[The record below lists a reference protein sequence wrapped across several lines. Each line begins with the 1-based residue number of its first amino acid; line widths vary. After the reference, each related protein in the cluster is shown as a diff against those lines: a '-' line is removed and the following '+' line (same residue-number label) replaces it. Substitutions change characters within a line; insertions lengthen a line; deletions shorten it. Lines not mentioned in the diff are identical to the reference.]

1 MKAWLAAALTASA
14 LLAAASARADDA
26 GTADAAAPVSVGG
39 CVESIPKGARPPRIE
54 ETFPSRG
61 TSGWVAT
68 LTVHVSHGKGERV
81 LPNGLELS
89 AATEAKKLLK
99 DAGFA
104 LPEQGGPAGA
114 RLFVLDDKK
123 EGEFARTRFEL
134 PLVPLP
140 PQPGRSVMH
149 LPPLPIA
156 IARANGEIVTVCTHA
171 QTIVVD
177 DPTSSTPEATPQG
190 NPPARPQL
198 EEWTSLKRALTWIG
212 AGALV
217 GAIVAYLAYRYAKRP
232 RPEPPPPPPR
242 PPWEIA
248 LEALDEVR
256 HAGLLGQERY
266 DEYFDRVS
274 DVVRRYLG
282 DRFGFD
288 GLESTTDE
296 IMTSLDHYG
305 SPGIPMQDVQA
316 FLGECDLVK
325 FANLTP
331 TKEQCVASLEA
342 GEGLVRRTM
351 PHSMS
356 DAVARRPLTPPVK
369 PAPEPRPEPPTAPP
383 AVAVDDRGNADAEAA
398 REGDERKGAD
408 RDPAGREEDPP

>member
-1 MKAWLAAALTASA
+1 MKAWLAASVTASA
-14 LLAAASARADDA
+14 ILAAAAARADDA
-26 GTADAAAPVSVGG
+26 GASGPVAAVQAGATDAGAPVSVGG

-54 ETFPSRG
+54 ELFPKRG

-89 AATEAKKLLK
+89 AATEAKKVLK

-104 LPEQGGPAGA
+104 LPEQGGPSGA

-123 EGEFARTRFEL
+123 DGELGRTRFEL

-156 IARANGEIVTVCTHA
+156 IARANGEIITVCTHS
-171 QTIVVD
+171 QTIVVE
-177 DPTSSTPEATPQG
+177 DPTSSTPEAAPRG
-190 NPPARPQL
+190 NPPPRPQL
-198 EEWTSLKRALTWIG
+198 EEWTSLKRALAWIG

-217 GAIVAYLAYRYAKRP
+217 GAVVAYLAYRYAKRP

-242 PPWEIA
+242 PPWDVA
-248 LEALDEVR
+248 LEALDEIR

-282 DRFGFD
+282 HRFGFD

-296 IMTSLDHYG
+296 ILASLDHYG
-305 SPGIPMQDVQA
+305 SPGIPMQDVRA
-316 FLGECDLVK
+316 FLSECDLVK

-331 TKEQCVASLEA
+331 TKEQCVDSLAA

-351 PHSMS
+351 PGAMT
-356 DAVARRPLTPPVK
+356 DAVARRPLTPPLT
-369 PAPEPRPEPPTAPP
+369 PTAPG
-383 AVAVDDRGNADAEAA
+383 RADEALTKTDEAA
-398 REGDERKGAD
+398 TAENEEG
-408 RDPAGREEDPP
+408 PS